1 MDILVKAAAIA
12 VAGAI
17 LGLAVRKNAPEVAIM
32 MTLAILCLLIYLS
45 AGVFRQLVDFVEEM
59 GRLAHVQAPSVGIVL
74 KVVGISILTKIA
86 AVVCQEAGHQATA
99 SGVELVGCLSALY
112 IAIPLFE
119 TAMDMVMSFC

>member
-45 AGVFRQLVDFVEEM
+45 AGVFRQLVDVVEEM

-74 KVVGISILTKIA
+74 KVVG
-86 AVVCQEAGHQATA
+86 
-99 SGVELVGCLSALY
+99 LSL
-112 IAIPLFE
+112 IHI
-119 TAMDMVMSFC
+119 